1 MYAFQS
7 SHAKRDCIESCTA
20 CESLCA
26 ETVEYCRKEER
37 LGADVELIAVLMAC
51 ADICG
56 TSARAL
62 IGGSSVH
69 VHVCRACAAVCER
82 AAKLCGDHP
91 GDGLLRACAGAC
103 TLAARCC
110 NDMVHAYSPLQ
121 GSAR

>member
-1 MYAFQS
+1 LYAFQS
-7 SHAKRDCIESCTA
+7 PHAKLDCIQSCTA

-26 ETVEYCRKEER
+26 ETVEYCRKEAR
-37 LGADVELIAVLMAC
+37 LRTDVELITVLQAC

-56 TSARAL
+56 TSARTL
-62 IGGSSVH
+62 TGGSSVH
-69 VHVCRACAAVCER
+69 VHICRACAAVCER

-91 GDGLLRACAGAC
+91 GDDLLRACASAC

-110 NDMVHAYSPLQ
+110 SEMVHGFAPLQ